1 MSSVSLHTEFCE
13 DNLARE
19 SWSACFFLTR
29 ETIPDVLMDKSCR
42 IGGKKSGKNY
52 LK

>member
-1 MSSVSLHTEFCE
+1 MFLFILSSVRIILLGNHGLHV
-13 DNLARE
+13 
-19 SWSACFFLTR
+19 FFLTR